1 MKGKIIIIEG
11 NIGSGKSVFCKSY
24 AANNPNIIVLEEWV
38 DNILLLDYLSDMK
51 NKATDFQFQIQDETV
66 KRIRTAI
73 ELAKEGKTVLIDR
86 GILGNRCFAE
96 IQYEKGFISEKDIE
110 IYRKNYS
117 YNNIKEL
124 TEIPIEI
131 WYLVCNVDVCISR
144 IKNRSRSGENLYDF
158 EYLSMLKNKHDEYL
172 TYTDEIIKKIYVNK
186 NLNVSDDG
194 LIDINEM

>member
-66 KRIRTAI
+66 KRIQTAI
-73 ELAKEGKTVLIDR
+73 ELAKDGKTVLIDR

-110 IYRKNYS
+110 IYRKKYNYS
-117 YNNIKEL
+117 NIGEL

-144 IKNRSRSGENLYDF
+144 IKNRGRSGENLYDF

-172 TYTDEIIKKIYVNK
+172 NYTDEDN
-186 NLNVSDDG
+186 
-194 LIDINEM
+194 